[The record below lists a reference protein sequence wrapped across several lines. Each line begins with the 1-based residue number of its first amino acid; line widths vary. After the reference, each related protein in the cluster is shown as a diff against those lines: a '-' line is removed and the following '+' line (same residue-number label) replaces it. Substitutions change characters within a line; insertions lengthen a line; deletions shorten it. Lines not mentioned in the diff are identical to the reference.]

1 MSYFP
6 GSFAVPEE
14 FLKDLDA
21 QFPHRCPDPNDSEA
35 EMWMKAGE
43 RRLVDFLWAKF
54 KDFQEDPLIYVQ

>member
-6 GSFAVPEE
+6 GSFAAPEG
-14 FLKDLDA
+14 LLRDLDE
-21 QFPHRCPDPNDSEA
+21 QFPHRCPEPTDSAA

-54 KDFQEDPLIYVQ
+54 KAFQEDSLIHV